1 MLVRDYL
8 TESKDCL
15 VEIASLASLLLLLSC
30 FPGLRF
36 IFTFINI
43 YIFIYILIST
53 FKDYAWAPASSGST
67 ESTEAFTF

>member
-43 YIFIYILIST
+43 YIFIYI
-53 FKDYAWAPASSGST
+53 Y
-67 ESTEAFTF
+67 